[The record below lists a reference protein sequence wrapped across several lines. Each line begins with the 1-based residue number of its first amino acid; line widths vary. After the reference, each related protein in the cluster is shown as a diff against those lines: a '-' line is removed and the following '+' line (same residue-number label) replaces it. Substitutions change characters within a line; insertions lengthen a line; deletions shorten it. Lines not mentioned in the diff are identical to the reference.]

1 MGRKIFREQR
11 KNLVKYHEWL
21 STTGVKAG
29 LISPKKDQYIWDEF
43 IVHSLYFYKL
53 IEDLNLENKD
63 LLILEP
69 VVEFRNT
76 YIYCK

>member
-1 MGRKIFREQR
+1 MTYNPQIPEWGEKYLENNK

-43 IVHSLYFYKL
+43 LSL
-53 IEDLNLENKD
+53 IH
-63 LLILEP
+63 I
-69 VVEFRNT
+69 
-76 YIYCK
+76 